1 MARPVLSQTLGGV
14 HMRNVIFGAAMVA
27 LCGTASEVP
36 ASTLETT
43 ASEVAV
49 QDCKRIEGAAL
60 GALPLEVEVGGKTV
74 RFAEWTTADELS
86 SEVFGFAAQLPD
98 DVTFTVEAGERS
110 FTSAS
115 PRWLHPLGI
124 SGPRV
129 HAIDAVTFCAQSRR
143 PALALAR

>member
-1 MARPVLSQTLGGV
+1 
-14 HMRNVIFGAAMVA
+14 MRNVIFGAAMVA

-60 GALPLEVEVGGKTV
+60 GALPLEVEVAGKTV

-98 DVTFTVEAGERS
+98 EVTFTVEAGERS